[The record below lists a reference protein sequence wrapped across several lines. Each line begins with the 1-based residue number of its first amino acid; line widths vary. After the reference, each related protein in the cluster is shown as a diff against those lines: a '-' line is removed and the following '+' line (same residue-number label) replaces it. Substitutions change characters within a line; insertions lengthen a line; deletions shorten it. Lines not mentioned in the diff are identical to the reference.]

1 MRSMM
6 FAGSLLLSLAWSAA
20 AQDRA
25 QKMPSSGD
33 LKTITVVG
41 CLQAGAAPNQF
52 TLANTADPL
61 AKGVAVAMSG
71 AVPNVTYQLSG
82 GSNLAAHVGH
92 QVEITGMTSGK
103 AQKAVATGSSVR
115 ETEIPNRPDPKVET
129 KERASIEVR
138 DLRIE
143 SLKMVSTTCTA
154 KTEGKPATKPEAK

>member
-6 FAGSLLLSLAWSAA
+6 LALGFVLSLSWSPA
-20 AQDRA
+20 AQESA
-25 QKMPSSGD
+25 QKPSATGD

-41 CLQAGAAPNQF
+41 CIRPGAAPNQF

-61 AKGVAVAMSG
+61 AKGVAVAVSG

-82 GSNLAAHVGH
+82 GSNLAAHLGH
-92 QVEITGMTSGK
+92 QVEITGLTSGK
-103 AQKAVATGSSVR
+103 ARKTVATESSVR
-115 ETEIPNRPDPKVET
+115 ETELRGKPDPKVET
-129 KERASIEVR
+129 KETAAIELR

-154 KTEGKPATKPEAK
+154 KPETK